1 MKPLDVETATA
12 DASARHIV
20 PLSGGKD
27 STALAVHL
35 SQSYPEVAFEY
46 VFSDTGAELP
56 ETYEYFDR
64 LEHVLGVTVTRI
76 SALDLLDVAAKPGRT
91 AFDVVLY
98 EHFAG
103 FLAARQ
109 SG

>member
-1 MKPLDVETATA
+1 MKPLHVETATA
-12 DASARHIV
+12 DAGARHVV

-35 SQSYPEVAFEY
+35 SQAYPDLAFEY

-64 LEHVLGVTVTRI
+64 LEHKPADAVVHANAEDPSFRKTPRYRP
-76 SALDLLDVAAKPGRT
+76 SLLVHRDPR
-91 AFDVVLY
+91 
-98 EHFAG
+98 
-103 FLAARQ
+103 R
-109 SG
+109 